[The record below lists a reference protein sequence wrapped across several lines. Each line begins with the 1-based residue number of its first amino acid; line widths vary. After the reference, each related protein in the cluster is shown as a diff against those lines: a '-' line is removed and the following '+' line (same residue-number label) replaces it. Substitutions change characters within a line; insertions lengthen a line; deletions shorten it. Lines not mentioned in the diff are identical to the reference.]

1 MFESFRGFWYI
12 RPTGYSLIS
21 RKLIFIGQAKWDIR
35 SHRLAVSIDNLQDAV
50 PTSTELKLNPDP

>member
-21 RKLIFIGQAKWDIR
+21 RKFIFIGQAKWDIR
-35 SHRLAVSIDNLQDAV
+35 SHRLAISIDDLQDAV
-50 PTSTELKLNPDP
+50 PANTELKLYSDP